1 MLGKL
6 KCLLFVLCCVFIL
19 PSFAQNSV
27 SLFDE
32 FKKEQQ
38 WDVKLT
44 LGNALL
50 EAKNITESQKVSVY
64 SELADLAFS
73 SDDFENALLYFKKLE
88 QHTSS
93 SYLPDMHFRAI
104 KMQGV
109 VFYFQGYFQQA
120 IVEYSRA
127 MVIVEKNNKQ
137 VELANLLSNIG
148 LAYFEMNNM
157 ELTLEY
163 YLKAKEIYEK
173 KGSAQDQADILL
185 NIAGVY
191 IRLSRYESAILF
203 YKEVLKVY
211 QKLGDTSGIAQVNN
225 NLGVAYYESSQFD
238 LALHYY
244 QMALR
249 YYISTNDY
257 NKLSTQYTNLANINL
272 ILNNVDVAYEQ
283 AKLGVQNALEIANH
297 SLELN
302 ALHALA
308 KIQFVRGELA
318 DSRISLD
325 KATDLATQ
333 YNSVRIKRDAFGTRS
348 LLEASKGNYAEALTL
363 HEKFVAEQRGINS
376 ETITSALAVLQ
387 NQFKATQLNQEI
399 QKLKQERKVQKLKM
413 SQRSQLTVFIFV
425 LLFLVIVTGT
435 ALYRRGA
442 EKRAKQLL
450 KEQVAQRTAELQA
463 IAQELREAND
473 VKSQFLAN
481 ISHEIRTPLTAILGQ
496 TDDLINGLY
505 EPENL
510 QDELKIIQR
519 HSDHLKSLIN
529 DVLDLSKI
537 EANRLELNISC
548 FDIVQLVSDVHAMF
562 ISQAK
567 AKHLQIRFDNHVGNA
582 FYTKLDLMRV
592 KQILINLCANAVKFT
607 QAGQVVVSL
616 NKTEQGL
623 VFIVKDTGIGMNSSQ
638 LKQIFE
644 CFSQADNSISR
655 RFGGTG
661 LGLSLSQQLASMMGG
676 YISVQSEFKRG
687 SQFSLFLPCVEV
699 EKERDEYEYV
709 TSSKRVKQLTGRVV
723 LAEDHPDN
731 RRLISRY
738 LRSMGLE
745 VIAVENG
752 EQAVE
757 KCLQIYPDLVLLDI
771 QMPIMDGRAAFSLLQ
786 KCGFQAPIF
795 ALTANAMSH
804 EVDDYLALGFT
815 GYLGKP
821 LDKNAF
827 YNTLAKH
834 LDEAAKQEPPYA
846 AQIDMSDLVTSFKQ
860 SFTFENETI
869 NQHYSSNDLEALQK
883 DSHRILG
890 AAQMFA
896 LDDIAKAAKNLDM
909 ALLNKQ
915 SQSKEHIQ
923 KLVDELQCVLKKYN
937 ES

>member
-1 MLGKL
+1 MQGKL

-88 QHTSS
+88 QHTSLN
-93 SYLPDMHFRAI
+93 YLPDMHFRAI

-211 QKLGDTSGIAQVNN
+211 QKLADTSGIAQVNN

-283 AKLGVQNALEIANH
+283 AKLGVQNALKIANH

-318 DSRISLD
+318 DSQKSLD

-413 SQRSQLTVFIFV
+413 SQRSQLTIFIFV

-562 ISQAK
+562 ITQAK

-699 EKERDEYEYV
+699 EKELDEYEHV
-709 TSSKRVKQLTGRVV
+709 SAAEQVKQLTGRVV

-786 KCGFQAPIF
+786 QCGFQAPIF

-827 YNTLAKH
+827 YNTLSQH
-834 LDEAAKQEPPYA
+834 LGEAKQEA
-846 AQIDMSDLVTSFKQ
+846 AYTAKIDMSDLVTSFKQ
-860 SFTFENETI
+860 SFTFESETI
-869 NQHYSSNDLEALQK
+869 SQHHNSNDLEALQK

-923 KLVDELQCVLKKYN
+923 KLVDELQRVLKKYN

>member
-1 MLGKL
+1 MQGKL

-88 QHTSS
+88 QHTSLN
-93 SYLPDMHFRAI
+93 YLPDMHFRAI

-211 QKLGDTSGIAQVNN
+211 QKLADTSGIAQVNN

-283 AKLGVQNALEIANH
+283 AKLGVQNALKIANH

-318 DSRISLD
+318 DSQKSLD

-562 ISQAK
+562 ITQAK

-699 EKERDEYEYV
+699 EKELDEYEHV
-709 TSSKRVKQLTGRVV
+709 SAAEQVKQLTGRVV

-771 QMPIMDGRAAFSLLQ
+771 QMPVMDGRAAFSLLQ
-786 KCGFQAPIF
+786 QCGFQAPIF

-827 YNTLAKH
+827 YNTLAQH
-834 LDEAAKQEPPYA
+834 LGEAKQEA
-846 AQIDMSDLVTSFKQ
+846 AYTAKIDMSDLVTSFKQ
-860 SFTFENETI
+860 SFTFESETI
-869 NQHYSSNDLEALQK
+869 SQHHNSNDLEALQK

-923 KLVDELQCVLKKYN
+923 KLVDELQRVLKKYN

>member
-318 DSRISLD
+318 DSQISLD

-834 LDEAAKQEPPYA
+834 LDEAAKQEPPYT

-860 SFTFENETI
+860 SFTFESETI

>member
-1 MLGKL
+1 MQGKL

-32 FKKEQQ
+32 FNKEQQ

-88 QHTSS
+88 QHTSLN
-93 SYLPDMHFRAI
+93 YLPDMHFRAI

-211 QKLGDTSGIAQVNN
+211 QKLADTSGIAQVNN

-283 AKLGVQNALEIANH
+283 AKLGVQNALKIANH

-308 KIQFVRGELA
+308 KIQFVRGEHA
-318 DSRISLD
+318 DSQKSLD

-348 LLEASKGNYAEALTL
+348 LLEASKGNYTEALTL

-562 ISQAK
+562 ITQAK

-699 EKERDEYEYV
+699 EKELDEYEHV
-709 TSSKRVKQLTGRVV
+709 SAAEQVKQLTGRVV

-786 KCGFQAPIF
+786 QCGFQAPIF

-827 YNTLAKH
+827 YNTLAQH
-834 LDEAAKQEPPYA
+834 LGEAKQEA
-846 AQIDMSDLVTSFKQ
+846 AYTAKIDMSDLVTSFKQ
-860 SFTFENETI
+860 SFTFESETI
-869 NQHYSSNDLEALQK
+869 SQHHNSNDLEALQK

-923 KLVDELQCVLKKYN
+923 KLVDELQRVLKKYN